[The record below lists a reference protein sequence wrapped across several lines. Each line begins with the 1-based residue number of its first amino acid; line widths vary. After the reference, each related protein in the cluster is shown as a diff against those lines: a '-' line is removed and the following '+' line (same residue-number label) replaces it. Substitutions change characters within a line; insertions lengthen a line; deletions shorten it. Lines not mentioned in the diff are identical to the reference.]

1 MDIGKFMNRILVGV
15 KFFFI
20 LSVGLCSRQKIPC
33 HGSNLVKSTMPVN
46 GSSPAFLLCLIQI
59 GDGSLHRL
67 KRALIVKVERYK
79 MIVSI

>member
-46 GSSPAFLLCLIQI
+46 VSSPAFLLCLIQI

-67 KRALIVKVERYK
+67 KRALIVKVERDK